1 MGMRSRF
8 WILICGGAGLAA
20 ALCVAPVEPARA
32 QFGIS
37 IGGFPLG
44 IHFRGFRGYG
54 GRYSRSGRHRQPKD
68 DSKEENVEARSPK
81 EDKVAA
87 SKGAPSSKDQMDI
100 LRYKVASTAVSTA
113 VGSTKDLFEVGQT
126 TSNEADRDYTAKI
139 GTIIDRLNEEQ
150 GKADNNEPGDV
161 NMTAIEQ
168 SLEKAFKSAKLDVY
182 GRFAG
187 ESWTSDRMRK
197 MILDLADAELS
208 RLFKGNTKGS
218 APMSAL
224 DALIQRAGESVYR
237 RIFETSELLAAN
249 RSAALFMQRL
259 YQTHGKLV
267 DKNKDKASKDGTA
280 HKEDD
285 DDDEVMESADGIISR
300 AALGVIRPY
309 ETAMRR
315 SENAY
320 VYRYR
325 AQRIVFDCLS
335 EQIVATT
342 SSETGRAEKSVIEH
356 KITEASNNICGKW
369 LLAQFGKPT
378 EELEPQKPY
387 PLRAVWANGK
397 LKDNPAM
404 YNNSLGTF

>member
-1 MGMRSRF
+1 MLSRF
-8 WILICGGAGLAA
+8 SMLILGGAALAA
-20 ALCVAPVEPARA
+20 ALCVTPVQPAQA

-37 IGGFPLG
+37 IGGFPIG
-44 IHFRGFRGYG
+44 INFGG
-54 GRYSRSGRHRQPKD
+54 GRCRRCGRPGRTRQPKD
-68 DSKEENVEARSPK
+68 DSQAQNVEARSPK

-87 SKGAPSSKDQMDI
+87 SKGAPSSKQQMDA
-100 LRYKVASTAVSTA
+100 LRFLVASTAVTAA

-126 TSNEADRDYTAKI
+126 SSTEADRDYTGKMAA
-139 GTIIDRLNEEQ
+139 IIERFNTEQ
-150 GKADNNEPGDV
+150 REAGNNEAGDIS
-161 NMTAIEQ
+161 MTAIEQ
-168 SLEKAFKSAKLDVY
+168 SLEKAFKNSKLDIY

-197 MILDLADAELS
+197 MILDLADAELT
-208 RLFKGNTKGS
+208 RLFKGNTKGT

-224 DALIQRAGESVYR
+224 DQLIQRAGESVYR

-259 YQTHGKLV
+259 YQTHGKIV
-267 DKNKDKASKDGTA
+267 DKDKDQRIKDGTPA
-280 HKEDD
+280 KDD
-285 DDDEVMESADGIISR
+285 DDDDDVMESADGIISR

-309 ETAMRR
+309 ENAMRR
-315 SENAY
+315 TENAY

-335 EQIVATT
+335 EQIVQTT
-342 SSETGRAEKSVIEH
+342 SSETGRAEKSVIED
-356 KITEASNNICGKW
+356 KIAKASNEICSNW
-369 LLAQFGKPT
+369 LVAQFGKPT
-378 EELEPQKPY
+378 GQLESQQPY
-387 PLRAVWANGK
+387 PLRAVWSQGK